1 RAKEL
6 IIRGGVN
13 IAPLEIDNI
22 VMQHGDVMEVCT
34 IGAPDAIY
42 GEAIICYV
50 VPRTGRSLTTDDIAQ
65 HCTGLLPDFKQP
77 SEIVVVDGVARN
89 TRGKVDRKAMKDIW
103 TDTHPGSTS

>member
-1 RAKEL
+1 MRS
-6 IIRGGVN
+6 
-13 IAPLEIDNI
+13 
-22 VMQHGDVMEVCT
+22 
-34 IGAPDAIY
+34 Y

-50 VPRTGRSLTTDDIAQ
+50 VPRTGRSLTTDDISQ

-77 SEIVVVDGVARN
+77 SEIVIVDGVARN